1 MTERDYEFLD
11 LLCQEIEEPSLSGP
25 WLPLRLRKSPNL
37 QIYLTVLHTH
47 TRGARAGQALL
58 QALTWPPTGVGMRK
72 AVRNSR
78 QRGGHEK
85 AVRTGLERG

>member
-25 WLPLRLRKSPNL
+25 WLPLRLRKSTNPR
-37 QIYLTVLHTH
+37 IHLTVLHTH
-47 TRGARAGQALL
+47 TRGARTGQALL

-72 AVRNSR
+72 AVR
-78 QRGGHEK
+78 
-85 AVRTGLERG
+85 TGLERG